1 MLSTLAACAFGLHL
15 ATYHADRSAHYNETN
30 GGTYAQ
36 CDGWTAGHYRNSE
49 RKDSSYAGYTFS
61 TTRLSLTVGLVS
73 GYARGLTPMLIPSVR
88 LTKHWRVAILP
99 PIPKASK
106 DTSGIHLMY
115 DF

>member
-1 MLSTLAACAFGLHL
+1 MLSTLTACAVGLHL
-15 ATYHADRSAHYNETN
+15 ATYHADRSAGYNETN
-30 GGTYAQ
+30 GGTYVQ

-49 RKDSSYAGYTFS
+49 RKDSTYAGYTVSNYRFA
-61 TTRLSLTVGLVS
+61 LTLGLVS
-73 GYARGLTPMLIPSVR
+73 GYDRGLTPMLIPSAR

-99 PIPKASK
+99 PIPKASR